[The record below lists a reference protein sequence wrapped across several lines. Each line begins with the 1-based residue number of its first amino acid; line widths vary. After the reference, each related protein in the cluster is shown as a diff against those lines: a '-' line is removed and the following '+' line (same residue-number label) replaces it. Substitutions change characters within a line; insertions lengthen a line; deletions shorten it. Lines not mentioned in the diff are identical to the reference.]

1 MSEVPPFPNS
11 VNAAPIVPKHQI
23 TKIEVEHIRASEI
36 NRKRDV
42 VETFYS
48 ESRIYQK
55 NGQFS
60 TTTPKVSGQRILV
73 TV

>member
-1 MSEVPPFPNS
+1 MSDVAPFPNS
-11 VNAAPIVPKHQI
+11 VNATTLGPKHQI
-23 TKIEVEHIRASEI
+23 TKVEVEQIRASEI
-36 NRKRDV
+36 NRKKEV

-55 NGQFS
+55 NGELS